1 MIMLSSLD
9 QFLLWELFVN
19 KLTVNLAIV
28 LLNILVID
36 YNSLSRE

>member
-19 KLTVNLAIV
+19 KLTINLAIV